1 MPPLIEE
8 VPDRAEELPQRTNII
23 RPHNKK
29 RLPRLWDSLVVLQ
42 FFRSR
47 LITLVPDRFLQ
58 WLALGVIA
66 LRGLHCLRL
75 GIAQA
80 EQGIRHVVVRQVEFL
95 GRYS

>member
-58 WLALGVIA
+58 
-66 LRGLHCLRL
+66 
-75 GIAQA
+75 
-80 EQGIRHVVVRQVEFL
+80 
-95 GRYS
+95 